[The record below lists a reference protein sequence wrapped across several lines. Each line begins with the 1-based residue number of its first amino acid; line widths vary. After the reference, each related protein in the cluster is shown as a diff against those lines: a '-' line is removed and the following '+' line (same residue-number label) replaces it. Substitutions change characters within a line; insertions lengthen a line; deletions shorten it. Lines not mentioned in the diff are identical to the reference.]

1 MNENLAALDVPA
13 GVEVVWAEEQLDS
26 DTAGLGVVDGGRCI
40 RVDDVRVGLG
50 VVDAVPGL
58 GVEVVGEADPDAAAS
73 GTEPTSGVLETEGRD
88 EEQTQ
93 LLFFLAGGSSPP

>member
-1 MNENLAALDVPA
+1 MNENLAALDVP
-13 GVEVVWAEEQLDS
+13 GVEVVWAEERLDS

-40 RVDDVRVGLG
+40 RVDDVCVGLG

-58 GVEVVGEADPDAAAS
+58 GVEDVGEADPDAAAS